1 MNGLCTARVRLK
13 YTNIMKTINFKEF
26 RMFTDIRQVDN
37 IIIDYS
43 VDFADLIYKNS
54 NGIMPHDIAMR
65 IYKSDGP
72 IPFTD
77 EEFNFLQEF
86 VKGMTPIFQD
96 SFAANVVNETN

>member
-1 MNGLCTARVRLK
+1 
-13 YTNIMKTINFKEF
+13 
-26 RMFTDIRQVDN
+26 MFTDIRQVDN

-77 EEFNFLQEF
+77 EEFDFLQEF